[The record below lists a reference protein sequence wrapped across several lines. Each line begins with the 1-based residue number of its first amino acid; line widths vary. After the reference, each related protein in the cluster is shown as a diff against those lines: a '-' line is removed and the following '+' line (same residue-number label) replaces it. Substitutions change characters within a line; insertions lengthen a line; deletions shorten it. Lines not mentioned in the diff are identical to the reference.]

1 MSSKK
6 VIKLTAAQ
14 ALIRFM
20 IAQKVKINDEIKPLF
35 PGVWAI
41 FGHGNVAGIGEA
53 LFQHQEALP
62 TYRGQNEQSMAHA
75 AIAYSKTLNRQ
86 QIMACTSSAGP
97 GSTNIVTAAALA
109 HINRIPLLL
118 LPGDTF
124 ATRIPDPVLQ
134 QLEDNTDQTI
144 TTNDCFKPVSRFFDR
159 IMRPEQLLTS
169 LPQAIRVLTD
179 PVDTGTVTIAFPQD
193 VQTMSW
199 NYPERFFEEKIHFL
213 RRQHADENQLK
224 SAVQMILKAK
234 KPVIIAGGGI
244 HYSLATKEL
253 EDFSNNLLIPI
264 GETQAGKGA
273 IPWENPMNVGSVG
286 VTGGSACNELLKEA
300 DLIIAIGT
308 RLGDFI
314 TGSRTLFNSEATL
327 LSINVCA
334 YDSIKHRALSLVGD
348 AKLTLNTLMKYC
360 SAIKTSNDWQQRVS
374 VLRKEWLIA
383 VDEASRDKGTLLPS
397 DGEVVGAVN
406 RSSRER
412 DVVVCAAG
420 GLPGDLQKL
429 WKTSFDRGY
438 HVEYGYSCMGYE
450 IAGGLGV
457 KMALPDSQ
465 VYVMVGDGSYLMMNS
480 EIFSSVML
488 GLKLIIVVV
497 DNGGYGC
504 IHRLQENCGNSGFN
518 NLIRDCRSTQN
529 EVMRVDFAAHALS
542 MGAKSEE
549 VEGIASL
556 EKALERARN
565 SETTY
570 VINILTDP
578 NKTVEEGGNWWD
590 VAVAEVSNEK
600 GVNKAR
606 KNYELQKEKQIKNL

>member
-53 LFQHQEALP
+53 LFQHQKALP

-360 SAIKTSNDWQQRVS
+360 SAIKTSNDWRQRVS

-529 EVMRVDFAAHALS
+529 EVMRVDFAAHARS

>member
-53 LFQHQEALP
+53 LFQHQEVLP

-169 LPQAIRVLTD
+169 LPRAIRVLTD

-224 SAVQMILKAK
+224 SAVQMIIKAK
-234 KPVIIAGGGI
+234 KTVIIAGGGI

-360 SAIKTSNDWQQRVS
+360 TAIKTSNDWQQRVS
-374 VLRKEWLIA
+374 ILRNEWLIA

-438 HVEYGYSCMGYE
+438 HIEYGYSCMGYE

-529 EVMRVDFAAHALS
+529 EVMRVDFAAHARS

-549 VEGIASL
+549 VESIASL
-556 EKALERARN
+556 EKALKKARN

-578 NKTVEEGGNWWD
+578 NKTVIEGGNWWD

-606 KNYELQKEKQIKNL
+606 KSYELQKEKQIKNL

>member
-53 LFQHQEALP
+53 LFQHQKALP

-374 VLRKEWLIA
+374 ILRKEWLIA

-529 EVMRVDFAAHALS
+529 EVMRVDFAAHARS

-556 EKALERARN
+556 EKALEKARN

>member
-53 LFQHQEALP
+53 LFQHQEVLP

-327 LSINVCA
+327 LSINVSA

-360 SAIKTSNDWQQRVS
+360 TAIKTSNDWQQRVS

-529 EVMRVDFAAHALS
+529 EVMRVDFAAHARS

-556 EKALERARN
+556 EKALEKARN

-578 NKTVEEGGNWWD
+578 NKTVKEGGNWWD

>member
-360 SAIKTSNDWQQRVS
+360 TAIKTSNDWQQRVS
-374 VLRKEWLIA
+374 ILRKEWLIA

-529 EVMRVDFAAHALS
+529 EVMRVDFAAHARS

>member
-20 IAQKVKINDEIKPLF
+20 IAQKVKINDDIKPLF

-62 TYRGQNEQSMAHA
+62 TFRGQNEQSMAHA

-159 IMRPEQLLTS
+159 ITRPEQLLTS

-374 VLRKEWLIA
+374 ILRKEWLIA
-383 VDEASRDKGTLLPS
+383 VDEASRDKGKLLPS

-529 EVMRVDFAAHALS
+529 EVMRVDFAAHARS

>member
-213 RRQHADENQLK
+213 RRQDADENQLK

-327 LSINVCA
+327 LSINVSA

-360 SAIKTSNDWQQRVS
+360 TAIKTSNDWQQRVS
-374 VLRKEWLIA
+374 ILRKEWLIA

-529 EVMRVDFAAHALS
+529 EVMRVDFAAHARS

-556 EKALERARN
+556 EKALEKARN

-578 NKTVEEGGNWWD
+578 NKTVKEGGNWWD

>member
-20 IAQKVKINDEIKPLF
+20 IAQKVKINEEIKPLF

-360 SAIKTSNDWQQRVS
+360 TAIKTSNDWQQRVS

-529 EVMRVDFAAHALS
+529 EVMRVDFAAHARS

-556 EKALERARN
+556 EKALEKARN

-578 NKTVEEGGNWWD
+578 NKTVKEGGNWWD

>member
-20 IAQKVKINDEIKPLF
+20 IAQKVKINEEIKPLF

-360 SAIKTSNDWQQRVS
+360 TAIKTSNDWQQRVS
-374 VLRKEWLIA
+374 ILRKEWLIA

-518 NLIRDCRSTQN
+518 NLIGDCRSPQN
-529 EVMRVDFAAHALS
+529 EVMRVDFAAHARS

-606 KNYELQKEKQIKNL
+606 KNYELQKEKQFKNL

>member
-53 LFQHQEALP
+53 LFQQQEALP

-199 NYPERFFEEKIHFL
+199 NYPERFFEEKIHIL

-224 SAVQMILKAK
+224 SAVQMIIKAK

-244 HYSLATKEL
+244 HYSFATKEL

-360 SAIKTSNDWQQRVS
+360 TAIKTSNDWQQRVS
-374 VLRKEWLIA
+374 ILRNEWLIA

-438 HVEYGYSCMGYE
+438 HIEYGYSCMGYE

-529 EVMRVDFAAHALS
+529 EVMRVDFAAHARS

-549 VEGIASL
+549 VKGIASL
-556 EKALERARN
+556 EKALERARS

-578 NKTVEEGGNWWD
+578 NKTVKEGGNWWD

>member
-53 LFQHQEALP
+53 LFQQQDALP

-199 NYPERFFEEKIHFL
+199 NYPERFFEEKIHIL

-224 SAVQMILKAK
+224 SAVQMIIKAK

-244 HYSLATKEL
+244 HYSFATKEL

-360 SAIKTSNDWQQRVS
+360 TAIKTSNDWQQRVS

-529 EVMRVDFAAHALS
+529 EVMRVDFAAHARS

-549 VEGIASL
+549 VKGIASL
-556 EKALERARN
+556 EKALERARS

-578 NKTVEEGGNWWD
+578 NKTVKEGGNWWD

>member
-20 IAQKVKINDEIKPLF
+20 IAQKVKINEEIKPLF

-53 LFQHQEALP
+53 LFQHQKALP

-213 RRQHADENQLK
+213 IRQHADENQLK

-234 KPVIIAGGGI
+234 KPIIIAGGGI

-360 SAIKTSNDWQQRVS
+360 TAIKTSNDWQQRVS
-374 VLRKEWLIA
+374 ILRKEWLIA

-529 EVMRVDFAAHALS
+529 EVMRVDFAAHARS

>member
-273 IPWENPMNVGSVG
+273 IQWENPMNVGSVG

-327 LSINVCA
+327 LSINVSA

-360 SAIKTSNDWQQRVS
+360 TAIKTSNDWQQRVS

-529 EVMRVDFAAHALS
+529 EVMRVDFAAHARS

-556 EKALERARN
+556 EKALEKARN

-578 NKTVEEGGNWWD
+578 NKTVKEGGNWWD
-590 VAVAEVSNEK
+590 VAVAEVSNEN

>member
-53 LFQHQEALP
+53 LFQHQEVLP

-169 LPQAIRVLTD
+169 LPHAIRVLTD

-224 SAVQMILKAK
+224 SAVQMIIKAK
-234 KPVIIAGGGI
+234 KPVILAGGGI

-286 VTGGSACNELLKEA
+286 VTGGSACNKLLKEA

-360 SAIKTSNDWQQRVS
+360 TAIKTSNDWQQRVS
-374 VLRKEWLIA
+374 ILRKEWLIA

-406 RSSRER
+406 RSSRKR

-438 HVEYGYSCMGYE
+438 HIEYGYSCMGYE

-529 EVMRVDFAAHALS
+529 EVMRVDFAAHARS

-549 VEGIASL
+549 VKGIASL
-556 EKALERARN
+556 EKALERARS

-578 NKTVEEGGNWWD
+578 NKTVKEGGNWWD

>member
-360 SAIKTSNDWQQRVS
+360 TAIKTSNDWQQRVS
-374 VLRKEWLIA
+374 LLRKEWLIA

-529 EVMRVDFAAHALS
+529 EVMRVDFAAHARS

-556 EKALERARN
+556 EKALEKARN

-578 NKTVEEGGNWWD
+578 NKTVKEGGNWWD

>member
-20 IAQKVKINDEIKPLF
+20 IAQKVKINDDIKPLF

-360 SAIKTSNDWQQRVS
+360 TAIKTSNDWQQRVS
-374 VLRKEWLIA
+374 ILRKEWLIA

-529 EVMRVDFAAHALS
+529 EVMRVDFAAHARS

>member
-1 MSSKK
+1 
-6 VIKLTAAQ
+6 
-14 ALIRFM
+14 
-20 IAQKVKINDEIKPLF
+20 
-35 PGVWAI
+35 
-41 FGHGNVAGIGEA
+41 
-53 LFQHQEALP
+53 
-62 TYRGQNEQSMAHA
+62 
-75 AIAYSKTLNRQ
+75 
-86 QIMACTSSAGP
+86 
-97 GSTNIVTAAALA
+97 
-109 HINRIPLLL
+109 
-118 LPGDTF
+118 
-124 ATRIPDPVLQ
+124 
-134 QLEDNTDQTI
+134 
-144 TTNDCFKPVSRFFDR
+144 
-159 IMRPEQLLTS
+159 
-169 LPQAIRVLTD
+169 
-179 PVDTGTVTIAFPQD
+179 
-193 VQTMSW
+193 
-199 NYPERFFEEKIHFL
+199 
-213 RRQHADENQLK
+213 
-224 SAVQMILKAK
+224 MILKAK

-264 GETQAGKGA
+264 GETQAGKCA

-327 LSINVCA
+327 LSINVSA

-360 SAIKTSNDWQQRVS
+360 TAIKTSNDWQQRVS

-529 EVMRVDFAAHALS
+529 EVMRVDFAAHARS

-556 EKALERARN
+556 EKALEKARN

-578 NKTVEEGGNWWD
+578 NKTVKEGGNWWD
-590 VAVAEVSNEK
+590 VAVAEVSNEN

>member
-53 LFQHQEALP
+53 LFQQQEALP

-224 SAVQMILKAK
+224 SAVQMIIKAK

-360 SAIKTSNDWQQRVS
+360 TAIKTSNDWQQRVS
-374 VLRKEWLIA
+374 ILRNEWLIA

-438 HVEYGYSCMGYE
+438 HIEYGYSCMGYE

-518 NLIRDCRSTQN
+518 NLIRDCRSKQN
-529 EVMRVDFAAHALS
+529 EVMRVDFAAHARS

-549 VEGIASL
+549 VKGIASL
-556 EKALERARN
+556 EKALERARS

-578 NKTVEEGGNWWD
+578 NKTVKEGGNWWD

>member
-20 IAQKVKINDEIKPLF
+20 IAQKVKINDDIKPLF

-53 LFQHQEALP
+53 LFQHQEVLP

-360 SAIKTSNDWQQRVS
+360 TAIKTSNDWQQRVS
-374 VLRKEWLIA
+374 ILRKEWLIA

-556 EKALERARN
+556 EKALEKARN

-578 NKTVEEGGNWWD
+578 NKTVKEGGNWWD
-590 VAVAEVSNEK
+590 VAVAEVSNEN

-606 KNYELQKEKQIKNL
+606 KKYELQKEKQIKNL

>member
-360 SAIKTSNDWQQRVS
+360 TAIKTSNDWQQRVS
-374 VLRKEWLIA
+374 ILRKEWLIA

-529 EVMRVDFAAHALS
+529 EVMRVDFAAHARS

-556 EKALERARN
+556 EKALEKARN

-578 NKTVEEGGNWWD
+578 NKTVKEGGNWWD

>member
-53 LFQHQEALP
+53 LFQHQEVLP

-169 LPQAIRVLTD
+169 LPHAIRVLTD

-224 SAVQMILKAK
+224 SAVQMIIKAK

-360 SAIKTSNDWQQRVS
+360 TAIKTSNDWQQRVS
-374 VLRKEWLIA
+374 ILRKEWLIA

-406 RSSRER
+406 RSSRKR

-438 HVEYGYSCMGYE
+438 HIEYGYSCMGYE

-529 EVMRVDFAAHALS
+529 EVMRVDFAAHARS

-549 VEGIASL
+549 VKGIASL
-556 EKALERARN
+556 EKALERARS

-578 NKTVEEGGNWWD
+578 NKTVKEGGNWWD

>member
-1 MSSKK
+1 MTSKN

-20 IAQKVKINDEIKPLF
+20 IAQKVKINDKTKPLF

-360 SAIKTSNDWQQRVS
+360 TAIKTSNDWQQRVS

-529 EVMRVDFAAHALS
+529 EVMRVDFAAHARS

-578 NKTVEEGGNWWD
+578 NKTVKEGGNWWD

-606 KNYELQKEKQIKNL
+606 KNYELQKENQIKNL

>member
-20 IAQKVKINDEIKPLF
+20 IAQKVKINEEIKPLF

-53 LFQHQEALP
+53 LFQHQKALP
-62 TYRGQNEQSMAHA
+62 TYRGQNEQSMTHA

-360 SAIKTSNDWQQRVS
+360 TAIKTSNDWQQRVS
-374 VLRKEWLIA
+374 ILRKEWLIA

-529 EVMRVDFAAHALS
+529 EVMRVDFAAHARS

>member
-20 IAQKVKINDEIKPLF
+20 IAQKVKINEEIKPLF

-327 LSINVCA
+327 LSINVSA

-360 SAIKTSNDWQQRVS
+360 TAIKTSNDWQQRVS

-529 EVMRVDFAAHALS
+529 EVMRVDFAAHARS

-556 EKALERARN
+556 EKALEKARN

-578 NKTVEEGGNWWD
+578 NKSVEEGGNWWD

>member
-360 SAIKTSNDWQQRVS
+360 TAIKTSNDWQQRIS

-529 EVMRVDFAAHALS
+529 EVMRVDFAAHARS

-549 VEGIASL
+549 VESIASL
-556 EKALERARN
+556 EKALKKARN

-578 NKTVEEGGNWWD
+578 NKTVKEGGNWWD

>member
-169 LPQAIRVLTD
+169 LPHAIRVLTD

-224 SAVQMILKAK
+224 SAVQMIIKAK

-314 TGSRTLFNSEATL
+314 TGSRTLFNSDATL

-360 SAIKTSNDWQQRVS
+360 TAIKTSNDWQQRVS
-374 VLRKEWLIA
+374 ILRKEWLIA

-438 HVEYGYSCMGYE
+438 HIEYGYSCMGYE

-529 EVMRVDFAAHALS
+529 EVMRVDFAAHARS

-549 VEGIASL
+549 VKGIASL
-556 EKALERARN
+556 EKALERARS

-578 NKTVEEGGNWWD
+578 NKTVKEGGNWWD

>member
-169 LPQAIRVLTD
+169 LPHAIRVLTD

-224 SAVQMILKAK
+224 SAVQMIIKAK

-360 SAIKTSNDWQQRVS
+360 TAIKTSNDWQQRVS
-374 VLRKEWLIA
+374 ILRKEWLIA

-438 HVEYGYSCMGYE
+438 HIEYGYSCMGYE

-529 EVMRVDFAAHALS
+529 EVMRVDFAAHARS

-549 VEGIASL
+549 VKGIASL

-578 NKTVEEGGNWWD
+578 NKTVKEGGNWWD